1 MRLACGVSTTGDL
14 CSPRT
19 VSERER
25 GQMQTHKS
33 SERHSDPY
41 LPGRGLERGERTNGR
56 TPTELNRPPQRHGAA
71 AGVAADLMG
80 ASVL

>member
-19 VSERER
+19 RSERER
-25 GQMQTHKS
+25 GQMQAHKP

-41 LPGRGLERGERTNGR
+41 LPGWGLERGERTNGR
-56 TPTELNRPPQRHGAA
+56 TPTGETNHPNATGRRRR
-71 AGVAADLMG
+71 VAADLMG
-80 ASVL
+80 DSVL